1 MEKTAVLMYR
11 KNSSRWALLID
22 VTSNDND
29 YILDQYEIDRFRAK
43 AHYRKGVAP
52 PIFNT
57 SNLHYVTTLVEVRNS
72 LPCIVTLIPLHQ

>member
-1 MEKTAVLMYR
+1 MYR
-11 KNSSRWALLID
+11 KKSSRWALLID

-29 YILDQYEIDRFRAK
+29 SILDQYEIDRFRTK

-57 SNLHYVTTLVEVRNS
+57 SYLHYVTTLVEIRNS
-72 LPCIVTLIPLHQ
+72 LPCIVALIPLHQ